1 MLQCPK
7 TISERYT
14 WVLHR
19 VPKRV
24 KGELSGEGEQPADG
38 WGFYFK
44 EGWDF
49 DIIITVSFI
58 VFIIG
63 SLLFG
68 ICWSVLEK
76 DIQGAFGVSA
86 YIVTACGLLVAFV
99 VSKTGKAD

>member
-1 MLQCPK
+1 MLKCPSA
-7 TISERYT
+7 INVNRT
-14 WVLHR
+14 WVMHR

-24 KGELSGEGEQPADG
+24 KGELSDYGDQPADG

-44 EGWDF
+44 NGWDF
-49 DIIITVSFI
+49 DTIITISF
-58 VFIIG
+58 VVLMLA

-86 YIVTACGLLVAFV
+86 YIVTVCGLLVASI
-99 VSKTGKAD
+99 VSKTGKAG